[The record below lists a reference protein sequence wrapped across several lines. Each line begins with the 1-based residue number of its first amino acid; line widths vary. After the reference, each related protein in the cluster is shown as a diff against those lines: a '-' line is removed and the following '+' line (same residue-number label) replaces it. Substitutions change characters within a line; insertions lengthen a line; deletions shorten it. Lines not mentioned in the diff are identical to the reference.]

1 MVLRRGAATEEVK
14 LQSEAHINVS
24 LDLVLL
30 RAEILHRQSQPLRR
44 SAQHGDHALREV
56 RRRGRRLGG
65 DDRAIRGDD
74 GTVGERAA
82 DIDGELAQLREL
94 APEID
99 PPALDDAISH
109 DLYGRVLA
117 ELATGSGNGA
127 GVSGDAPDP
136 PDASAEAEPLPANAE
151 TGRATGEGS
160 EPPPDNPFGW
170 LLSLGFGVMVIGFLA
185 AIETTP
191 VRLLP
196 IDDRAIRAP
205 GGETERPVELV
216 PDEFLPGAEVIVED
230 LD

>member
-1 MVLRRGAATEEVK
+1 MNREDLLARLEAGEDFDEDASAALVE
-14 LQSEAHINVS
+14 L
-24 LDLVLL
+24 LD
-30 RAEILHRQSQPLRR
+30 
-44 SAQHGDHALREV
+44 GDPAL
-56 RRRGRRLGG
+56 
-65 DDRAIRGDD
+65 
-74 GTVGERAA
+74 AA

-230 LD
+230 LVTAEGVDAMMSPSFEVGGEFLIIWLDPDEAR

>member
-1 MVLRRGAATEEVK
+1 MNREDLLARLEAGEDFDEDASAALVE
-14 LQSEAHINVS
+14 L
-24 LDLVLL
+24 LD
-30 RAEILHRQSQPLRR
+30 
-44 SAQHGDHALREV
+44 GDPAL
-56 RRRGRRLGG
+56 
-65 DDRAIRGDD
+65 
-74 GTVGERAA
+74 AA
-82 DIDGELAQLREL
+82 DIYGKLAQLREL

-230 LD
+230 LVTAEGVDAMMSPSFEVGGEFLIIWLDPDEAR